1 MSGEGFKFQASVK
14 DADGDMVNVRAD
26 SAEELGAYL
35 SNFPVAEYAQFKA
48 NVRGGAA
55 LGGITQPQA
64 PPVQQ
69 EQPQWSQPQQ
79 QAAPQQQ
86 NQGWGAAQQQ
96 APQQQQQQYGGGGGQ
111 SKFAGP
117 PHPEGKT
124 CDICPNVLEFKKT
137 STGKGTWR
145 CSEWRWNN
153 ATPNGHSSEFA

>member
-14 DADGDMVNVRAD
+14 DVDGDMVNVRAD
-26 SAEELGAYL
+26 SPEELDAYL
-35 SNFPVAEYAQFKA
+35 SNFPVAAYAQFKA

-55 LGGITQPQA
+55 LGGITRPQA
-64 PPVQQ
+64 QAPAQQ
-69 EQPQWSQPQQ
+69 EQPSWSQPQ

-86 NQGWGAAQQQ
+86 SQGWGAAQQQ
-96 APQQQQQQYGGGGGQ
+96 APQQQQYGGGGGGN
-111 SKFAGP
+111 KFAGP

-124 CDICPNVLEFKKT
+124 CEICPNVLEFKKT

-153 ATPNGHSSEFA
+153 GTPNGHSSEFA